1 MVAILGIGALALLLG
16 VDARFVLV
24 LVVGL
29 GYMELRLQGIDSQT
43 RRLKAAVDAL
53 LVRDLYGA
61 PVAPASVAPAS
72 VAPTSAEIAPAI
84 PIPPPS
90 VAPIPTP
97 PPAASPITTPL
108 SAAPLRPAGP
118 SLTTRILRAIGLGTD
133 WRSDIEAWLAGRL
146 LAVVGGVAVVAGA
159 AFFLSL
165 AFSRGWIGPEGR
177 VLIGLAAGAA
187 LIGLSAWLFERRYD
201 LLAHVIVAVG
211 LGVTTLAMFAATRLF
226 ELVPVEIGLGGSM
239 IAAVA
244 AAVIAIRNR
253 SQVVAGFGLVA
264 VLAAP
269 PILGASPTLTT
280 LGFMAVALAG
290 ITAISLYRTWTWLPP
305 VAFVLAAP
313 QLASYIVG
321 DPAPALALIALG
333 GFWVLNAVAAAGEE
347 LRTPSGRL
355 RTSSASLL
363 VVNAAFL
370 VWGSLITLDGPLFD
384 LRAAFLAVVAAAHLV
399 LGGRFLLAEGDRHPF
414 GMLATGTGL
423 AALAMA
429 VPVQAGGPPVPI
441 AWAAEAVA
449 VAWVATQRRHPYGA
463 AAAALLGLLA
473 VFHLAFIEYPL
484 GRATVGFDAPQYPF
498 IGPAGLTLAF
508 ELGAMAVVAGFVR
521 VRVVR
526 VVLAAVGALLVT
538 EAVGFELSGHVR
550 LAAWIGL
557 AVLAIAA
564 ERRLVRVSPRLPA
577 LDQTDDVAVAT
588 AVGERT
594 LYAVASIA
602 GLAAVVHALTSAL
615 SPMRF
620 VGGLAA
626 SFPGTQA
633 VFPDAALITASLL
646 IVGALATGVAWG
658 TRVALWRSALAAG
671 FVVAWLLPFEL
682 PPAASVV
689 GWSAL
694 AVVGLVADRTVAAP
708 RLAGGW
714 TGLGEGAFALVALAA
729 GLALAVVAPP
739 SRLFVS
745 AASVPVAA
753 PFVTPASAA
762 LLAVGVG
769 LAAIAWWA
777 SADRRIRQVRLAGGV
792 GAGVAGVYLLS
803 IGVVDVFARQI
814 GGPIAVEEL
823 SKQAQV
829 GISVLWAVL
838 GGGAFVVALVRP
850 MADPRRFGLA
860 LLGVA
865 TAKVFLFDLAALDVA
880 YRVLSFVGLGVLLLA
895 SAYLYRRL
903 QPSGSADRPS

>member
-1 MVAILGIGALALLLG
+1 MVAILGIGAIALLLG

-29 GYMELRLQGIDSQT
+29 GYLELRLQGIDSQT
-43 RRLKAAVDAL
+43 RRLKAAVDVLA
-53 LVRDLYGA
+53 VRDTELAPAGA
-61 PVAPASVAPAS
+61 GSALAPASVAPAS
-72 VAPTSAEIAPAI
+72 VAPPSVSPASAAPASAAS
-84 PIPPPS
+84 P
-90 VAPIPTP
+90 VPTP
-97 PPAASPITTPL
+97 P
-108 SAAPLRPAGP
+108 SAAPRRPAGP
-118 SLTTRILRAIGLGTD
+118 SISTRILRAIGLGTD
-133 WRSDIEAWLAGRL
+133 WRSGIEAWLAGRL
-146 LAVVGGVAVVAGA
+146 LAVVGGIAVVAGA

-177 VLIGLAAGAA
+177 VLIGLAVGAA

-226 ELVPVEIGLGGSM
+226 ELVPVEIGLGGTM

-244 AAVIAIRNR
+244 AAVIAIRNG

-264 VLAAP
+264 VLASP

-290 ITAISLYRTWTWLPP
+290 VTTIALYRTWSWLPP

-313 QLASYIVG
+313 QFAFYLVG

-370 VWGSLITLDGPLFD
+370 VWGSLVTLDGPLFD

-441 AWAAEAVA
+441 AWAAEAAA
-449 VAWVATQRRHPYGA
+449 VAWVAAQRRHPYGA

-473 VFHLAFIEYPL
+473 AFHLAFIEYPL
-484 GRATVGFDAPQYPF
+484 GRAGLGFEAPEYPF
-498 IGPAGLTLAF
+498 TGPAGLTLAF
-508 ELGAMAVVAGFVR
+508 ELGALAIVAGFTSIR
-521 VRVVR
+521 PIR
-526 VVLAAVGALLVT
+526 VVLAAVGALLLT
-538 EAVGFELSGHVR
+538 EAIGFELSGHVR
-550 LAAWIGL
+550 LAAWTGL

-564 ERRLVRVSPRLPA
+564 ERRLVRVSPRLPV
-577 LDQTDDVAVAT
+577 LDETDDMAVAS
-588 AVGERT
+588 AVGERA
-594 LYAVASIA
+594 LYAVAAVA
-602 GLAAVVHALTSAL
+602 GLAAVLHALGGAL

-620 VGGLAA
+620 VDGLAA

-633 VFPDAALITASLL
+633 VFPDAALIAASLL
-646 IVGALATGVAWG
+646 IVGALAAGVAWG
-658 TRVALWRSALAAG
+658 TRLGLWRSAVAAG
-671 FVVAWLLPFEL
+671 VVVAWLLPFEL

-694 AVVGLVADRTVAAP
+694 AVVGLVADRTVAAH
-708 RLAGGW
+708 RLAGGL
-714 TGLGEGAFALVALAA
+714 TGLGEGALALVALAA
-729 GLALAVVAPP
+729 ALTLAVVAPP

-753 PFVTPASAA
+753 PLVTPASAA

-769 LAAIAWWA
+769 LAVIAWWA

-792 GAGVAGVYLLS
+792 GVGVAGVYLVS

-823 SKQAQV
+823 AKQAQV
-829 GISVLWAVL
+829 GISVLWAIM

-850 MADPRRFGLA
+850 MAEPRRFGLA

-903 QPSGSADRPS
+903 QPSGSADRTS